1 MRNEDKWSPP
11 AARADSIGLVL
22 VAQFAVKLAL
32 SQSTDPARSALEIFQ
47 RLRVFAPRVDED
59 DDTRTTT
66 QVRASHTNT

>member
-22 VAQFAVKLAL
+22 VAFAVKLAL

-47 RLRVFAPRVDED
+47 SLRVFAPRVDED